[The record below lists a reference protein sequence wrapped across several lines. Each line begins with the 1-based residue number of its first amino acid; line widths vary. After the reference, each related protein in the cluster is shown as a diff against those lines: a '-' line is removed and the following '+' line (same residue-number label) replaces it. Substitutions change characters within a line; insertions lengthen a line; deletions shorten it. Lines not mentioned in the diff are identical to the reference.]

1 MTAPAA
7 APAPAAPGRASAGP
21 VVTVVIPMYDEAGY
35 IEACLQ
41 AFVAQTWPM
50 DLLDVVVVDGGSTD
64 GCRQTVESLAADHPW
79 LRVLDNPA
87 RRIPAAC
94 NIGLHAAKGDIVCF
108 FSSHGVP
115 SSTYVERTVA
125 VLRETRATGV
135 GGTYDHVGLDRRS
148 SAIGLAMA
156 SPFGMASPHR
166 FATGRR
172 DVDTISHPAY
182 WIDPVLA
189 VGGFNEELQ
198 RNEDY
203 ELNWRLRQA
212 GARLVFDPS
221 IRSTYRPRRSLT
233 ALSRQFWHYGWW
245 KARVVGRHHGSFKV
259 RHLVPPAAVVAAAV
273 APALAVTRRGRVVV
287 GLGAAGYVA
296 VVAAGVAHAHPR
308 RHQASPLAMAV
319 AFPAMHASWG
329 AGFAASATA
338 AAVGRI
344 RARARS
350 GAWRAT

>member
-1 MTAPAA
+1 MTT
-7 APAPAAPGRASAGP
+7 RATPVTTSSPDP

-35 IEACLQ
+35 IEPCLE
-41 AFVAQTWPM
+41 AFAAQTWPH
-50 DLLDVVVVDGGSTD
+50 DLLDVVVVDGRSGD
-64 GCRQTVESLAADHPW
+64 GCRQTVESLAVDHSW

-115 SSTYVERTVA
+115 SPTYVERTVA
-125 VLRETRATGV
+125 VMRETGATGV
-135 GGTYDHVGLDRRS
+135 GGTYDHVGLDSRS

-166 FATGRR
+166 FATARR

-182 WIDPVLA
+182 RIDPVLA

-221 IRSTYRPRRSLT
+221 ITSTYRPRRSLSG
-233 ALSRQFWHYGWW
+233 LSRQFWHYGWW
-245 KARVVGRHHGSFKV
+245 KARVVGRHHGSFKA
-259 RHLVPPAAVVAAAV
+259 RHMVPPAAVVAAMV
-273 APALAVTRRGRVVV
+273 APALAVTARGRVVV
-287 GLGAAGYVA
+287 GMGAAGYAA

-308 RHQASPLAMAV
+308 RHHASPLAMAV
-319 AFPAMHASWG
+319 AFPTMHVSWG
-329 AGFAASATA
+329 AGFAASAA
-338 AAVGRI
+338 AGAAGRL
-344 RARARS
+344 RVRLRPRS
-350 GAWRAT
+350 RRHAAQAA